1 MVTRIFVPRIGFVRR
16 FCMGAA
22 EAQPPNTVVSGPGQS
37 RGWANT
43 AAADGSILL
52 SAAAA
57 DLDAAADAAF
67 REAVADL
74 ELVAAVQAS
83 AEGGAPLFVCTSG
96 IYRGMAR

>member
-1 MVTRIFVPRIGFVRR
+1 
-16 FCMGAA
+16 MGAA